1 MNSSLSFLFFALF
14 STELNNSI
22 VQLDFFLCLKIHY
35 FVNTVSIFIGLKHMH
50 IHVHLY
56 DSFML
61 TCIYIH
67 VLNKISIKELFSFN
81 LELNL
86 L

>member
-1 MNSSLSFLFFALF
+1 
-14 STELNNSI
+14 
-22 VQLDFFLCLKIHY
+22 
-35 FVNTVSIFIGLKHMH
+35 MH

-81 LELNL
+81 LELICRKTLSKKFRNACSGHTKYL
-86 L
+86 QWLQQVGSVGYQLNVDQILFK

>member
-1 MNSSLSFLFFALF
+1 MFKDTLFC
-14 STELNNSI
+14 
-22 VQLDFFLCLKIHY
+22 QY
-35 FVNTVSIFIGLKHMH
+35 TVSIFIGLKHMH

-67 VLNKISIKELFSFN
+67 VLNKISIKEVFSFN